1 MTRKLGLAIAVVLAL
16 VAFVAF
22 NVVTGRVLS
31 GARVDV
37 TQNKQFTL
45 TTGSRAIAKSPVEP
59 VKLKFYYTP
68 DFARGQAV
76 IETYAKRV
84 QEMLDEYARES
95 GGKVTLE
102 IINPKADTPEEDAAV
117 AAGLTGVPAG
127 PGGEAFYFGLV
138 GTNTIDTREVIAFF
152 DPAKEEFLEYD
163 ISKLLS
169 SLANPKKRTVGWI
182 SNLQL
187 EGGYTI
193 NPQTRQPSPTRQWAV
208 LDEIK
213 QLYTVKKLDAN
224 IVAIPDDIDVL
235 MVVHPKGLGDS
246 AQYAIDQFVLRGGRL
261 MLFVDPLCEMET
273 GEPGMDASQRSSSL
287 PALLSAWGVE
297 VPTDQLAAD
306 QDIALRVM
314 VGSRNN
320 PEQVPYVLWLE
331 AKGDSLAKDDAITGQ
346 VKNVN
351 FASAG
356 VLKSL
361 PKVEGETRSVTVTPI
376 ITTSARGATMSTVT
390 LGMQPD
396 PKKMFAEFVPG
407 SEKLTL
413 AARLS
418 GKAKTA
424 FIGGPP
430 ANADGQPI
438 ADAASQI
445 KESASGINVLVF
457 TDVDVLG
464 DRMWMQEQ
472 NFLGMRSIR
481 KLADNSD
488 MTLAAVD
495 NFAGSDDLIAVRA
508 RQKSARPFTRVQ
520 EIQRTA
526 EQKYQKEEV
535 ALNKK
540 LEETQQRL
548 TQLQTQQG
556 DAQTG
561 GLVLTPEQQAEVDKF
576 RKEMVSTRAELRNVK
591 RGLREDIE
599 KLDTTMRV
607 VNIAAMPLGVIGA
620 ALVIWGIRS
629 VRRRG

>member
-1 MTRKLGLAIAVVLAL
+1 
-16 VAFVAF
+16 
-22 NVVTGRVLS
+22 
-31 GARVDV
+31 
-37 TQNKQFTL
+37 
-45 TTGSRAIAKSPVEP
+45 
-59 VKLKFYYTP
+59 
-68 DFARGQAV
+68 
-76 IETYAKRV
+76 
-84 QEMLDEYARES
+84 
-95 GGKVTLE
+95 
-102 IINPKADTPEEDAAV
+102 
-117 AAGLTGVPAG
+117 
-127 PGGEAFYFGLV
+127 
-138 GTNTIDTREVIAFF
+138 
-152 DPAKEEFLEYD
+152 
-163 ISKLLS
+163 
-169 SLANPKKRTVGWI
+169 
-182 SNLQL
+182 
-187 EGGYTI
+187 
-193 NPQTRQPSPTRQWAV
+193 
-208 LDEIK
+208 
-213 QLYTVKKLDAN
+213 
-224 IVAIPDDIDVL
+224 
-235 MVVHPKGLGDS
+235 
-246 AQYAIDQFVLRGGRL
+246 
-261 MLFVDPLCEMET
+261 
-273 GEPGMDASQRSSSL
+273 
-287 PALLSAWGVE
+287 
-297 VPTDQLAAD
+297 
-306 QDIALRVM
+306 
-314 VGSRNN
+314 
-320 PEQVPYVLWLE
+320 
-331 AKGDSLAKDDAITGQ
+331 
-346 VKNVN
+346 
-351 FASAG
+351 

-361 PKVEGETRSVTVTPI
+361 PKVEGETRAVTVTPI

>member
-1 MTRKLGLAIAVVLAL
+1 MTRKFGIAFAILLVI

-22 NVVTGRVLS
+22 NVVSGRMLRS
-31 GARVDV
+31 ARLDV
-37 TQNKQFTL
+37 TENKQFTL
-45 TTGSRAIAKSPVEP
+45 TAGSRAIAKSPAEP
-59 VKLKFYYTP
+59 VTLRFYYTP
-68 DFARGQAV
+68 ELAQGQAP

-84 QEMLDEYARES
+84 REMLEEYARES
-95 GGKVTLE
+95 GGNVKLE

-127 PGGEAFYFGLV
+127 PGGESFYFGLV

-163 ISKLLS
+163 LSKLLS
-169 SLANPKKRTVGWI
+169 SLANPKKPTVGWI

-193 NPQTRQPSPTRQWAV
+193 NPQTRQPAPTRQWAV
-208 LDEIK
+208 FDEIK

-224 IVAIPDDIDVL
+224 IVAIPDDINVL
-235 MVVHPKGLGDS
+235 MVVHPKGLSD
-246 AQYAIDQFVLRGGRL
+246 ATQYAIDQFVLRGGRL
-261 MLFVDPLCEMET
+261 MLYIDPLCEMDT
-273 GEPGMDASQRSSSL
+273 GDQFADASQKASEL
-287 PALLSAWGVE
+287 PKLLSAWGVE
-297 VPTDQLAAD
+297 VPRDQLAAD

-314 VGSRNN
+314 VGNRNA
-320 PEQVPYVLWLE
+320 PEQVPFVLWLE
-331 AKGDSLAKDDAITGQ
+331 AKGDALAKEDAVTGQ

-356 VLKSL
+356 VLRKIADSKSS
-361 PKVEGETRSVTVTPI
+361 VSVTPLVT
-376 ITTSARGATMSTVT
+376 TTQRGTTLNSAT

-407 SEKLTL
+407 TEKLTL

-418 GKAKTA
+418 GKAQTA
-424 FIGGPP
+424 FADGPP
-430 ANADGQPI
+430 KNADGQPV
-438 ADAASQI
+438 ADAASQV
-445 KESASGINVLVF
+445 KEGEINVLVF
-457 TDVDVLG
+457 ADADVLA
-464 DRMWMQEQ
+464 DRMWMQET
-472 NFLGMRSIR
+472 NFLGMRGIR

-495 NFAGSDDLIAVRA
+495 NFAGSSDLIAVRA
-508 RQKSARPFTRVQ
+508 RQKTARPFTRVQ

-535 ALNKK
+535 ALNTK
-540 LEETQQRL
+540 LQETQQRIAE
-548 TQLQTQQG
+548 LQNQQG
-556 DAQTG
+556 DAQSG
-561 GLVLTPEQQAEVDKF
+561 GLVLTPEQQAEIDKF
-576 RKEMVSTRAELRNVK
+576 RKEMVSTRAELRNVR

-599 KLDTTMRV
+599 KLETTMRV

-620 ALVIWGIRS
+620 ALVIWVIRS
-629 VRRRG
+629 VRRRA